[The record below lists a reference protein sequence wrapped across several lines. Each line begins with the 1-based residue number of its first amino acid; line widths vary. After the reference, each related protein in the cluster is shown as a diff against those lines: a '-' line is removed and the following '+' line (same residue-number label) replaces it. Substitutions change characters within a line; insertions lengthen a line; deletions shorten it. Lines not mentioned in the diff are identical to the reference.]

1 MPVRF
6 CAILSFALVVLL
18 AGLLVG
24 TALAQPPASDAAKKD
39 DPMAVL
45 APFIGEWRVN
55 GKWSNGDIMQARG
68 VYEWGLGKKILIAK
82 TFVGNGDK
90 EYQRYESIM
99 AWHPKKKSL
108 YEISFAFDGSI
119 SEVLIEP
126 TKDRHTLHIG
136 FTPFHSDQPANLR
149 QVLKFKDNDHFVW
162 TVTLKQGEEWKRL
175 IEATWERTK

>member
-1 MPVRF
+1 MRVRL
-6 CAILSFALVVLL
+6 CAILSCALVVLS
-18 AGLLVG
+18 AP
-24 TALAQPPASDAAKKD
+24 AQPPASDAAKKD

-45 APFIGEWRVN
+45 APFVGEWRVN
-55 GKWSNGDIMQARG
+55 GKWSNGETLQARG

-99 AWHPKKKSL
+99 TWHPKKKSL

-119 SEVLIEP
+119 TEVLIEP
-126 TKDRHTLHIG
+126 KDRHTFHIG
-136 FTPFHSDQPANLR
+136 FAPFHSDQPANLR

-162 TVTLKQGEEWKRL
+162 TATLKQGDEWKQL